1 MIFCNFIKWINFF
14 LTEKKENHTGS
25 ICKDSIKKGGTRAGS
40 QRGGTIGKATCE
52 TKKELSKEGMRGGSG
67 NWSNCGWWNGGTLGL
82 YGHFLEIHLVPTRA
96 HPPLFPSAHFFFR
109 GMCFC
114 VHALATVHHIII
126 PKHRS
131 LSVTSPDARLLKPET
146 DAAAVAATATLLMA
160 GLLDSSRTVALAD
173 RLVARWRTTEQ
184 HNKTKHSPHT
194 HAQQK
199 RE

>member
-1 MIFCNFIKWINFF
+1 
-14 LTEKKENHTGS
+14 
-25 ICKDSIKKGGTRAGS
+25 
-40 QRGGTIGKATCE
+40 
-52 TKKELSKEGMRGGSG
+52 
-67 NWSNCGWWNGGTLGL
+67 
-82 YGHFLEIHLVPTRA
+82 
-96 HPPLFPSAHFFFR
+96 
-109 GMCFC
+109 MCFC

-146 DAAAVAATATLLMA
+146 DAAAVAATATLLMT

-194 HAQQK
+194 HRHNKKESK
-199 RE
+199 REQEG